1 MRNTNN
7 CALPTTLTQPQSQKG
22 NNVNVVPEIPTAKTK
37 AYHKDVTLLGSASI
51 KNIDMS
57 QLVPSA
63 GNQPTAVKDSG
74 QYTMQQLSETVR
86 RTVTSPTLIIHF
98 GSIT

>member
-1 MRNTNN
+1 MGT
-7 CALPTTLTQPQSQKG
+7 
-22 NNVNVVPEIPTAKTK
+22 
-37 AYHKDVTLLGSASI
+37 ASI

-86 RTVTSPTLIIHF
+86 RTITPPTLIIHN
-98 GSIT
+98 ITHDYQLHNQREG

>member
-1 MRNTNN
+1 
-7 CALPTTLTQPQSQKG
+7 
-22 NNVNVVPEIPTAKTK
+22 
-37 AYHKDVTLLGSASI
+37 
-51 KNIDMS
+51 MS

-86 RTVTSPTLIIHF
+86 CTVTSPTLIIHN
-98 GSIT
+98 ITLIVSNITREKANITINGIRRQEIIIKNNQHIYAECHSQSSLLTRSDS